1 MLAMIISFKVD
12 KSSSQPI
19 YKQLIDSII
28 KDIEDGRFDGGT
40 ALPSS
45 RDLAE
50 SLKIARDTVV
60 KAYRELLR
68 LGYLISDTTS
78 GTYANMERVKTQPSE
93 RQISSRP
100 LDSSQLSTFAR
111 KIGRELNKYPSSPD
125 FAGLNYGAVP
135 RAALPMRRW
144 RELMQQ
150 NCVPETFRNMEYEPD
165 VLGRPELR
173 EALKGYLSRSKGIT
187 SKVEQIAVFSV
198 SSGILN
204 VLLRLLVEPG
214 QAIAVEE
221 PGFGV
226 VRNIARSLNIKI
238 NAVPVDDEGL
248 VVSALNDC
256 PDKIKVVYITPNHQD
271 PTGAIMS
278 PARRQELLAWAHK
291 HNAWILEDDYD
302 GNFYYS
308 GEPPEHFWTLSP
320 DANVIYIASF
330 WQILYPLTSISICV
344 VPQSLISYITAV
356 RKLQT
361 EDMADTMVQ
370 LTLAQLLGDGYLE
383 KHLSRVQKTFAK
395 RRIAAIHLLKTT
407 LADKIVI
414 SDQSSGNYFRVMFNS
429 DSDSTI
435 TLAASKAHLPL
446 VSTATYY
453 LGEPVAGEF
462 LFNFTLLSED
472 NATIAIA
479 DFARALG

>member
-1 MLAMIISFKVD
+1 MIISFKVD
-12 KSSSQPI
+12 KNSSQPI

-50 SLKIARDTVV
+50 SLQIARDTVV
-60 KAYRELLR
+60 KAYRELHR
-68 LGYLISDTTS
+68 LGYLFSDTTS
-78 GTYANMERVKTQPSE
+78 GTFVNMDRVKNLPSA
-93 RQISSRP
+93 RQSSGRP
-100 LDSSQLSTFAR
+100 LDPSRLSSFAR
-111 KIGRELNKYPSSPD
+111 KIGRELFKHPSSPD

-173 EALKGYLSRSKGIT
+173 EALKGYLSRSKGLAT
-187 SKVEQIAVFSV
+187 QVEQIAVFSV

-204 VLLRLLVEPG
+204 VILRLICEPG

-226 VRNIARSLNIKI
+226 VRNIARSLNLKI
-238 NAVPVDDEGL
+238 NAIPLDSEGL
-248 VVSALNDC
+248 IVSALDQC
-256 PDKIKVVYITPNHQD
+256 PDKIKAVYITPNHQD

-278 PARRQELLAWAHK
+278 LKRRQELLEWADK
-291 HNAWILEDDYD
+291 NNAWILEDDYD
-302 GNFYYS
+302 GNFYYA
-308 GEPPEHFWTLSP
+308 GEPPEHFWTLNP

-330 WQILYPLTSISICV
+330 WQILSPLTTISVCV
-344 VPQSLISYITAV
+344 VPQSLVSYITAV
-356 RKLQT
+356 KKLQT
-361 EDMADTMVQ
+361 DDMADTMVQ

-383 KHLSRVQKTFAK
+383 KHLSRVQKAFAK
-395 RRIAAIHLLKTT
+395 RRIAAMRALKSV
-407 LADKIVI
+407 LADKIAI
-414 SDQSSGNYFRVMFNS
+414 SDQSSGNYFRVMFKNLS
-429 DSDSTI
+429 DSQI
-435 TLAASKAHLPL
+435 VAAAAKAKLPL

-453 LGEPVAGEF
+453 LGAPVPGEF

-472 NATIAIA
+472 NATMAVA
-479 DFARALG
+479 DFARALD